1 MLYRRFLSVKYDKEQ
16 FVIFDL
22 LNEWEKKNNIQD
34 TLIDVYVPGGLIII
48 LLKGLNEEE
57 WDIERYEEH
66 A

>member
-57 WDIERYEEH
+57 
-66 A
+66 